1 MNDEK
6 RSEHLV
12 AIPYPGRGHINPMM
26 NLCKLLVTKYPNL
39 AITVIVTEEWLSI
52 LKPTP
57 IPHAMTFKSIPNVIP
72 LAVNR
77 ASNFVDFFKAVFTKM
92 EVPVEE
98 LLNELKEEM
107 PPVLAILADTY
118 LPWAVSM
125 GHRRNTPLVS
135 LWTQSPSVF
144 SMFYHFDLVI
154 KNGQFP
160 ANLSERGN
168 EIVDYIP
175 GIASTHLAALPA
187 VFSGIG
193 QQILCNALDAVSS
206 STKAQAIIL
215 TTFEELEPQVTTTL
229 KEILSVPIYSVG
241 PVIPHTTL
249 DTTGNDNLED
259 YFRWL
264 DLQPAESVLYISFG
278 SFLSVSSEQM
288 EEIIQGIRESGVRY
302 LWVAR
307 GDTSQIQEDCG
318 EMGLVVP
325 WCDQLKVLCH
335 PSIGGFWT
343 HCGWN
348 STLEGVYAGVPM
360 LTCAIAFDQ
369 APNQKLI
376 VEDWKIGMIVKKVAK
391 DILVGRKDISKIVQR
406 FMDLDG
412 TESKEMRINARV
424 IKERCRQA
432 LSKGGSSEVN
442 LDAFVSDFCRGS
454 LSLGMGV
461 FSGGL

>member
-1 MNDEK
+1 MNEEK
-6 RSEHLV
+6 RSREHLV
-12 AIPYPGRGHINPMM
+12 AIPYPGRGHINPTM
-26 NLCKLLVTKYPNL
+26 NFCKLLVSKYPNL

-57 IPHAMTFKSIPNVIP
+57 LPQAITYQSIPNVIP
-72 LAVNR
+72 SAVNHS
-77 ASNFVDFFKAVFTKM
+77 SNFAEFVNAVFTKM
-92 EVPVEE
+92 EVPVDE
-98 LLNELKEEM
+98 LLDELKEEV
-107 PPVLAILADTY
+107 PPVLAIIADTY
-118 LPWAVSM
+118 LPWAVSI
-125 GHRRNTPLVS
+125 GHRRNTPVVS

-187 VFSGIG
+187 VCCIG
-193 QQILCNALDAVSS
+193 QQILGNALDAVSCS
-206 STKAQAIIL
+206 KKAQAIVL

-241 PVIPHTTL
+241 PVIPHTPL
-249 DTTGNDNLED
+249 DSTANDNLED
-259 YFRWL
+259 YFKWL
-264 DLQPAESVLYISFG
+264 DSQPAQSVLYISLG

-288 EEIIQGIRESGVRY
+288 EEIIQGVRESGVRF

-307 GDTSQIQEDCG
+307 GEASQIQEACG
-318 EMGLVVP
+318 EKAGLVVP

-360 LTCAIAFDQ
+360 LTCPIAFDQ

-376 VEDWKIGMIVKKVAK
+376 VDDWKIGMVVKKVAT
-391 DILVGRKDISKIVQR
+391 DTLVSRKEISNIVQR

-412 TESKEMRINARV
+412 TESTEMRGNARE

-432 LSKGGSSEVN
+432 LVKGGSSEAN
-442 LDAFVSDFCRGS
+442 LDVFVRDFCR
-454 LSLGMGV
+454 
-461 FSGGL
+461 

>member
-1 MNDEK
+1 MNEEK
-6 RSEHLV
+6 RSREHLV

-26 NLCKLLVTKYPNL
+26 NFCELLVSKYPNL

-57 IPHAMTFKSIPNVIP
+57 LPQAITFQSIPNVIP
-72 LAVNR
+72 SAVNR
-77 ASNFVDFFKAVFTKM
+77 SSNFAEFFNAVFTKM
-92 EVPVEE
+92 EVPVDE
-98 LLNELKEEM
+98 LLDELKEEV
-107 PPVLAILADTY
+107 PPVLAIIADTY
-118 LPWAVSM
+118 LPWAVSI

-144 SMFYHFDLVI
+144 SIFYHFDLVI

-187 VFSGIG
+187 VFSGAG
-193 QQILCNALDAVSS
+193 EQILGNALDAVSS
-206 STKAQAIIL
+206 SKKAQAIIL
-215 TTFEELEPQVTTTL
+215 PTFEELEPQVTTTL

-241 PVIPHTTL
+241 PLIPHTTL
-249 DTTGNDNLED
+249 DSTANDNLED

-264 DLQPAESVLYISFG
+264 DSQPAESVLYISLG
-278 SFLSVSSEQM
+278 SFLSVSREQM

-302 LWVAR
+302 LWVGR
-307 GDTSQIQEDCG
+307 GDTLRIQEDCG

-343 HCGWN
+343 HCGWS
-348 STLEGVYAGVPM
+348 STVEGVYAGVPM
-360 LTCAIAFDQ
+360 LTCPIAFDQ

-376 VEDWKIGMIVKKVAK
+376 VDDLKIGMVVKTVAT
-391 DILVGRKDISKIVQR
+391 DTLVSKKEISKIVQR

-412 TESKEMRINARV
+412 TESKEMRTNARV
-424 IKERCRQA
+424 IKERCRRA
-432 LSKGGSSEVN
+432 LAKGGSSEAN
-442 LDAFVSDFCRGS
+442 LHAFVRDFCR
-454 LSLGMGV
+454 
-461 FSGGL
+461 